1 MPYKMGTAPRNENVV
16 LVEDRTFG
24 TYDVAHWS
32 PEAGGWVRENG
43 EPIKYTPSHWY
54 PINYLQEAD
63 DLSSGLSEASTSVS
77 RERRHRFFAF
87 FLVATVL
94 VAAALI
100 GVAAL
105 VRQALPTLEARQS
118 LENEPRQE
126 VLAKEPAEARRA
138 VDGPNL
144 KLEAEAATA
153 AQSLGQER
161 EKVAAL
167 ARDAA
172 AAEKELAALTT
183 EPARAREAV
192 ETQLALSSKR
202 GDETAQL
209 KQASE
214 SEMAELRQSLQQE
227 RERAE
232 ALATKLAK
240 AREAVETQLALSSK
254 RGDETAQ
261 FKQAAESETA
271 ELRQSLQ
278 QERDRAEALATELA
292 KAREAVE
299 TQLALSSKRGY
310 ETAQLKQA
318 AESEMAE
325 LRQSLQQEHDRA
337 EALATELAKARR
349 QKPVAVEERPGTS
362 LPAWANNDAFVKPA
376 RTAKQLA
383 VAPDNSK
390 PAVKLETVPLPKPRV
405 RAVSAAPGYS
415 CHHNRTNDPASGT
428 YKGYDGQRHSCP

>member
-1 MPYKMGTAPRNENVV
+1 MPHTIETAPRNENVV
-16 LVEDRTFG
+16 LVQDRTFG

-32 PEAGGWVRENG
+32 PEARGWVGENG
-43 EPIKYTPSHWY
+43 EPIKYMPSHWY
-54 PINYLQEAD
+54 PINYLEEAD
-63 DLSSGLSEASTSVS
+63 GLSSGLSEASTSAS
-77 RERRHRFFAF
+77 RARHHRFPSF
-87 FLVATVL
+87 FLIAITL

-105 VRQALPTLEARQS
+105 VRQALPTPEARQS
-118 LENEPRQE
+118 SENEPRQE
-126 VLAKEPAEARRA
+126 VLTKEPAEARRA
-138 VDGPNL
+138 VHGLNL

-172 AAEKELAALTT
+172 AAGKELPASTVQHALGEERARSAALAT
-183 EPARAREAV
+183 ELAKAREAV
-192 ETQLALSSKR
+192 ETQVALSSKR

-209 KQASE
+209 
-214 SEMAELRQSLQQE
+214 
-227 RERAE
+227 
-232 ALATKLAK
+232 
-240 AREAVETQLALSSK
+240 
-254 RGDETAQ
+254 
-261 FKQAAESETA
+261 KQAAESETA

-278 QERDRAEALATELA
+278 QEHDRAEALASELA
-292 KAREAVE
+292 RAREAVE
-299 TQLALSSKRGY
+299 AQVALSSKRGD
-310 ETAQLKQA
+310 EAAQLKQA
-318 AESEMAE
+318 AESETAE

-349 QKPVAVEERPGTS
+349 QKPVAVEERPGIS

-376 RTAKQLA
+376 RTAKQPD

-390 PAVKLETVPLPKPRV
+390 PAIKLETVPLPKPRG
-405 RAVSAAPGYS
+405 RAVSADHGYG
-415 CHHNRTNDPASGT
+415 CQHNRTYDPASGT

>member
-1 MPYKMGTAPRNENVV
+1 MPHTIETAPRNENVV
-16 LVEDRTFG
+16 LIEDRTFG

-32 PEAGGWVRENG
+32 PEAGGWVGENG

-54 PINYLQEAD
+54 PMPGKNYLQQGD
-63 DLSSGLSEASTSVS
+63 GLSTGLSEASTSAS
-77 RERRHRFFAF
+77 RARRHRFFPF
-87 FLVATVL
+87 FLIATTL

-105 VRQALPTLEARQS
+105 VRQALPTPEARQS
-118 LENEPRQE
+118 SENKPRQE

-138 VDGPNL
+138 VDGLNL

-161 EKVAAL
+161 EKMAAL

-172 AAEKELAALTT
+172 AAGKKLAAEHDRAEALATELAN
-183 EPARAREAV
+183 AREAV
-192 ETQLALSSKR
+192 ETQVALSSKR

-209 KQASE
+209 KQA
-214 SEMAELRQSLQQE
+214 
-227 RERAE
+227 
-232 ALATKLAK
+232 
-240 AREAVETQLALSSK
+240 
-254 RGDETAQ
+254 
-261 FKQAAESETA
+261 AESETA

-278 QERDRAEALATELA
+278 E
-292 KAREAVE
+292 
-299 TQLALSSKRGY
+299 
-310 ETAQLKQA
+310 
-318 AESEMAE
+318 
-325 LRQSLQQEHDRA
+325 EHDRA

-349 QKPVAVEERPGTS
+349 QKPAAVEERPGIS

-376 RTAKQLA
+376 RTAKQPD

-390 PAVKLETVPLPKPRV
+390 PAIKLETVPLPKPRG
-405 RAVSAAPGYS
+405 RAMSADRGYG
-415 CHHNRTNDPASGT
+415 CQHYQTYDPASGT

>member
-1 MPYKMGTAPRNENVV
+1 MPYKIETAPRNENVG

-32 PEAGGWVRENG
+32 PKAGGWVSESG

-63 DLSSGLSEASTSVS
+63 DLSSGLSEAST

-87 FLVATVL
+87 VLIATAL

-153 AQSLGQER
+153 AQSLGQGR
-161 EKVAAL
+161 EKLAAP

-172 AAEKELAALTT
+172 AADKELTT
-183 EPARAREAV
+183 EP
-192 ETQLALSSKR
+192 
-202 GDETAQL
+202 
-209 KQASE
+209 
-214 SEMAELRQSLQQE
+214 
-227 RERAE
+227 
-232 ALATKLAK
+232 AK
-240 AREAVETQLALSSK
+240 AREAVETQAALSST

-261 FKQAAESETA
+261 LKQAAESETA

-292 KAREAVE
+292 KAR
-299 TQLALSSKRGY
+299 
-310 ETAQLKQA
+310 
-318 AESEMAE
+318 
-325 LRQSLQQEHDRA
+325 
-337 EALATELAKARR
+337 R
-349 QKPVAVEERPGTS
+349 QKPVAVEERPDTS
-362 LPAWANNDAFVKPA
+362 LPAWANNDGFVKPA
-376 RTAKQLA
+376 RTVKQPA

-390 PAVKLETVPLPKPRV
+390 PAVKLEKVPLPKPRV
-405 RAVSAAPGYS
+405 RAVSADRGYG
-415 CHHNRTNDPASGT
+415 CHHNRSYDPASGT
-428 YKGYDGQRHSCP
+428 YQGYDGQRHSCP

>member
-1 MPYKMGTAPRNENVV
+1 MPPTIETAPRNKNVV
-16 LVEDRTFG
+16 LIEDRTFG

-32 PEAGGWVRENG
+32 PEAGGWVGENG

-54 PINYLQEAD
+54 PMPGENYLQQAD
-63 DLSSGLSEASTSVS
+63 GLSSGLSEASTSAS
-77 RERRHRFFAF
+77 RARRHRFFPF
-87 FLVATVL
+87 FLIATAL

-105 VRQALPTLEARQS
+105 VRQALPSPEARQS
-118 LENEPRQE
+118 SENEPRQE

-138 VDGPNL
+138 VDGLNL

-161 EKVAAL
+161 EEMAAL
-167 ARDAA
+167 ARDGAA
-172 AAEKELAALTT
+172 GKELAASTVQHALG
-183 EPARAREAV
+183 EERARSAALATELAKARQDV
-192 ETQLALSSKR
+192 ETQVALSSKR

-209 KQASE
+209 
-214 SEMAELRQSLQQE
+214 
-227 RERAE
+227 
-232 ALATKLAK
+232 
-240 AREAVETQLALSSK
+240 
-254 RGDETAQ
+254 
-261 FKQAAESETA
+261 KQAAESETA

-278 QERDRAEALATELA
+278 QEHDRAEALRTELA
-292 KAREAVE
+292 KARQAVE
-299 TQLALSSKRGY
+299 TQVTLSSKRGD

-318 AESEMAE
+318 AESETAE

-337 EALATELAKARR
+337 EALATELAKARQAVE
-349 QKPVAVEERPGTS
+349 QKPAAMEERPRIS

-376 RTAKQLA
+376 QAAKQPD

-390 PAVKLETVPLPKPRV
+390 PAIKLETVPLPKPRG
-405 RAVSAAPGYS
+405 RAMSADHGYG
-415 CHHNRTNDPASGT
+415 CQHYRTYDPASGT

>member
-1 MPYKMGTAPRNENVV
+1 MPYKIETAPRNENVV

-32 PEAGGWVRENG
+32 PEAGGWVGENG

-54 PINYLQEAD
+54 PTNYLQGAD

-77 RERRHRFFAF
+77 QERRHRFFPF
-87 FLVATVL
+87 FLIATAL

-105 VRQALPTLEARQS
+105 VRQALPTPEARQS
-118 LENEPRQE
+118 SENEPRQE
-126 VLAKEPAEARRA
+126 VLVKESAEARRA
-138 VDGPNL
+138 VDGLNL
-144 KLEAEAATA
+144 KREAEAATA

-161 EKVAAL
+161 ETVAAL

-172 AAEKELAALTT
+172 AAGKELAALAT
-183 EPARAREAV
+183 ELAKAREAV
-192 ETQLALSSKR
+192 ETQVALSSKR

-209 KQASE
+209 
-214 SEMAELRQSLQQE
+214 
-227 RERAE
+227 
-232 ALATKLAK
+232 
-240 AREAVETQLALSSK
+240 
-254 RGDETAQ
+254 
-261 FKQAAESETA
+261 KQAAESETA

-278 QERDRAEALATELA
+278 QEQDRAEALVTELA

-299 TQLALSSKRGY
+299 KQVALSSKRGD

-318 AESEMAE
+318 AERETAE

-349 QKPVAVEERPGTS
+349 QKPVAVEERPGIS
-362 LPAWANNDAFVKPA
+362 LPFWANNDAFVKPA
-376 RTAKQLA
+376 WTAKQPA

-390 PAVKLETVPLPKPRV
+390 PAIKLETVPLPKPRG
-405 RAVSAAPGYS
+405 RAVGADHGYG
-415 CHHNRTNDPASGT
+415 CHHNRTYDPASGT

>member
-1 MPYKMGTAPRNENVV
+1 MPHTIETAPRNKNVV
-16 LVEDRTFG
+16 LIEDRTFG

-32 PEAGGWVRENG
+32 PEAGGWVGENG

-54 PINYLQEAD
+54 PMPGENYLQQAD
-63 DLSSGLSEASTSVS
+63 GLSSGLSEASTSAS
-77 RERRHRFFAF
+77 RAHRHRFFPF
-87 FLVATVL
+87 FLIATAL

-105 VRQALPTLEARQS
+105 VRQALPPPEARQS
-118 LENEPRQE
+118 SENEPRQE

-138 VDGPNL
+138 VDGLNL

-161 EKVAAL
+161 EKMAAL

-172 AAEKELAALTT
+172 AAGKELAASTVQHALGEERARSAALAT
-183 EPARAREAV
+183 ELAKAREAV
-192 ETQLALSSKR
+192 ETQVALSSKR

-209 KQASE
+209 
-214 SEMAELRQSLQQE
+214 
-227 RERAE
+227 
-232 ALATKLAK
+232 
-240 AREAVETQLALSSK
+240 
-254 RGDETAQ
+254 
-261 FKQAAESETA
+261 KQAAESETA

-278 QERDRAEALATELA
+278 QEHDRAEALATELA

-299 TQLALSSKRGY
+299 TQVALSSKRGD

-318 AESEMAE
+318 AESETAE

-349 QKPVAVEERPGTS
+349 QKPAAVEERPGIS

-376 RTAKQLA
+376 RTAKQPD

-390 PAVKLETVPLPKPRV
+390 PAIKLETVPLPKPRG
-405 RAVSAAPGYS
+405 RAMSADHGYG
-415 CHHNRTNDPASGT
+415 CQRNRTYDPASGT

>member
-1 MPYKMGTAPRNENVV
+1 MPHTIETAPRNENVV
-16 LVEDRTFG
+16 PIEDRTFG

-32 PEAGGWVRENG
+32 PEAGGWVGENG

-54 PINYLQEAD
+54 PMPGKNYLQQGD
-63 DLSSGLSEASTSVS
+63 GLSTGLSEASTSAS
-77 RERRHRFFAF
+77 RARRHRFFPF
-87 FLVATVL
+87 FLIATTL

-105 VRQALPTLEARQS
+105 VRQALPTPEARQS
-118 LENEPRQE
+118 SENEPRQE

-138 VDGPNL
+138 VDGLNL

-161 EKVAAL
+161 EKMAAL

-172 AAEKELAALTT
+172 AAGKKLAA
-183 EPARAREAV
+183 EH
-192 ETQLALSSKR
+192 
-202 GDETAQL
+202 
-209 KQASE
+209 
-214 SEMAELRQSLQQE
+214 
-227 RERAE
+227 
-232 ALATKLAK
+232 
-240 AREAVETQLALSSK
+240 
-254 RGDETAQ
+254 
-261 FKQAAESETA
+261 
-271 ELRQSLQ
+271 
-278 QERDRAEALATELA
+278 DRAEALATELA

-299 TQLALSSKRGY
+299 TQVALSSKRGD

-318 AESEMAE
+318 AESETTE
-325 LRQSLQQEHDRA
+325 LRQSLQEEHDRA

-349 QKPVAVEERPGTS
+349 QKPAAVEERPGIS

-376 RTAKQLA
+376 RTAKQPD

-390 PAVKLETVPLPKPRV
+390 PAIKLETVPLPKPRG
-405 RAVSAAPGYS
+405 RAMSADRGYG
-415 CHHNRTNDPASGT
+415 CQHYQTYDPASGT

>member
-1 MPYKMGTAPRNENVV
+1 MPHPIETAPRNKSVV

-32 PEAGGWVRENG
+32 PEAGGWVGENG

-54 PINYLQEAD
+54 PMPPRA
-63 DLSSGLSEASTSVS
+63 
-77 RERRHRFFAF
+77 RRHRFFPF
-87 FLVATVL
+87 FLIATAL

-105 VRQALPTLEARQS
+105 VRQPLPTPEARQS
-118 LENEPRQE
+118 SENEPRQE

-138 VDGPNL
+138 VDGLNL

-161 EKVAAL
+161 EKMAAL

-172 AAEKELAALTT
+172 AAGKELAASTVQHALGEERARSAALAT
-183 EPARAREAV
+183 ELAKARAAV
-192 ETQLALSSKR
+192 ETQVALSSKR

-209 KQASE
+209 KQA
-214 SEMAELRQSLQQE
+214 
-227 RERAE
+227 
-232 ALATKLAK
+232 
-240 AREAVETQLALSSK
+240 
-254 RGDETAQ
+254 
-261 FKQAAESETA
+261 AESET
-271 ELRQSLQ
+271 
-278 QERDRAEALATELA
+278 
-292 KAREAVE
+292 
-299 TQLALSSKRGY
+299 
-310 ETAQLKQA
+310 
-318 AESEMAE
+318 AE

-349 QKPVAVEERPGTS
+349 QKPAAVEERPGIS
-362 LPAWANNDAFVKPA
+362 LPAWASNDAFVKPA
-376 RTAKQLA
+376 RTAKQPD

-390 PAVKLETVPLPKPRV
+390 PAIKLETVPLPKPRG
-405 RAVSAAPGYS
+405 RAMSADHGYG
-415 CHHNRTNDPASGT
+415 CQHNRTYDPASGT